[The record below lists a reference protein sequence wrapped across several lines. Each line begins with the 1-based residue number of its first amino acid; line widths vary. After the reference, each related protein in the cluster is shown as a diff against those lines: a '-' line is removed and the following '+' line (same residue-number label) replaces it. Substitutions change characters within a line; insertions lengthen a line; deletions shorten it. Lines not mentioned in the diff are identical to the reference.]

1 MVFILPLKY
10 YRSFPR
16 SFEADVNSGNSRTGN
31 GWQILRR
38 RLIFFIMSVAVIILV
53 ISIVVSSFRF
63 TRITTFYHV
72 VKKKMLAN
80 AARVFKMI
88 ES

>member
-80 AARVFKMI
+80 AARVFKMV